1 MFQDRTTMEDM
12 DFAEPP
18 VQRHQPRPLS
28 KVLSELA
35 VQSRGKPVSVRC
47 IRNALADRSFAT
59 FLVLTCLINLLPF
72 PPGSTLVL
80 GIPIIIVALQMV
92 AGRSTVW
99 LPERF
104 LNLALS
110 EKSFAKMTTTIVP
123 RLRKLENWLRPRV
136 WPFASNK
143 QAERIIGVFALILGL
158 FVFLPVPGSNWFPAF
173 AGVICGLALSERDG
187 KWLVVGVV
195 LGIISCSV
203 VAAGLFFGSRLALG
217 LFG

>member
-1 MFQDRTTMEDM
+1 MDET

-35 VQSRGKPVSVRC
+35 EQSTGKPVSVRC
-47 IRNALADRSFAT
+47 MRDALADRSFAT
-59 FLVLTCLINLLPF
+59 FLVLTCLINMLPF

-80 GIPIIIVALQMV
+80 GIPIIIVALQML
-92 AGRSTVW
+92 AGRGTVW

-104 LNLALS
+104 LNMSLS
-110 EKSFAKMTTTIVP
+110 EKSFTKMTTTIVP
-123 RLRKLENWLRPRV
+123 RLRTLENWLRPRL
-136 WPFASNK
+136 WPFADNK
-143 QAERIIGVFALILGL
+143 QAERIIGAFALILGL

-187 KWLVVGVV
+187 KWLAVGVV
-195 LGIISCSV
+195 LGVVSCSV
-203 VAAGLFFGSRLALG
+203 VAAGLFFGGRLAMGLLG
-217 LFG
+217 G